1 MATISLPQTKLIQ
14 KSTTTTS
21 KSYPQ
26 AQQNAATNEWKELY
40 DYYEDKVPV
49 GAYPCLAE
57 LKTAGKSPAEARAWM
72 EQNYRYNI
80 LKCSFSTE
88 EKRKNRYLRLKKAIE
103 NGNTQFITPAILAEY
118 HELEMEFGE

>member
-1 MATISLPQTKLIQ
+1 MATISLPQTKSIQ

-40 DYYEDKVPV
+40 DYYEDKVPA

-88 EKRKNRYLRLKKAIE
+88 EKRKNKYLRLKKAIE
-103 NGNTQFITPAILAEY
+103 NGNTQFITPAVLAEY

>member
-1 MATISLPQTKLIQ
+1 MATISLPQTKSIQ

-40 DYYEDKVPV
+40 DYYEDKVPA

-57 LKTAGKSPAEARAWM
+57 LKIAGKSPAEARAWM

-88 EKRKNRYLRLKKAIE
+88 EKRKNKYLRLKKAIE
-103 NGNTQFITPAILAEY
+103 NGNTQFITPAVLAEY

>member
-1 MATISLPQTKLIQ
+1 MATINLPQSKSIQ

-26 AQQNAATNEWKELY
+26 AQQNAATNGWKELY
-40 DYYEDKVPV
+40 DYYEDKVSV
-49 GAYPCLAE
+49 GAYQCLAA
-57 LKTAGKSPAEARAWM
+57 LKVEDKSPAEARAWM

-103 NGNTQFITPAILAEY
+103 NGNTQFVTPAVLKEY
-118 HELEMEFGE
+118 NELKMEFGE